1 MVSGGVKAINKARIH
16 PRQGVADE
24 SKPEAPII
32 QKKKSLIGILG
43 KNPKKLCKWGAD
55 CSREIV

>member
-1 MVSGGVKAINKARIH
+1 
-16 PRQGVADE
+16 VADE